1 MDLVFSWS
9 YGAGNAAYNFQK
21 ESIMNHLLR
30 FLIVLLPIV
39 VLIFFAKILLIDEE
53 IKFSNF
59 DSKNFPEFQL
69 NDLNG
74 GPVQSES
81 LGGIKVLNVWASW
94 CITCLVE
101 HPFLTKLSEQNI
113 QIIGLNYKDSNSK
126 ASAWLEKH
134 GNPYLFSIYD
144 PRGDLAFDL
153 GVTGAPESYL
163 IVNNQVIGHI
173 QGEMNQRK
181 WDTIFLPLIQKA
193 KKGS

>member
-1 MDLVFSWS
+1 
-9 YGAGNAAYNFQK
+9 
-21 ESIMNHLLR
+21 MNHLLR

-53 IKFSNF
+53 IQLSNY
-59 DSKNFPEFQL
+59 DLKNFPEFQL

-74 GPVQSES
+74 NPVQSDS
-81 LGGIKVLNVWASW
+81 LKGIKVLNVWASW

-113 QIIGLNYKDSNSK
+113 QIIGLNYKDSDLK
-126 ASAWLEKH
+126 ANAWLKKH

-144 PRGDLAFDL
+144 PRGDLAFEL

-163 IVNNQVIGHI
+163 IVNNQVLGSYSGRNGSKKMGHDFPSSNT
-173 QGEMNQRK
+173 E
-181 WDTIFLPLIQKA
+181 
-193 KKGS
+193 S

>member
-1 MDLVFSWS
+1 M
-9 YGAGNAAYNFQK
+9 
-21 ESIMNHLLR
+21 
-30 FLIVLLPIV
+30 
-39 VLIFFAKILLIDEE
+39 
-53 IKFSNF
+53 
-59 DSKNFPEFQL
+59 
-69 NDLNG
+69 
-74 GPVQSES
+74 
-81 LGGIKVLNVWASW
+81 GGIKVLNVWASW

-126 ASAWLEKH
+126 ASAWLEKY